1 MSQLSESE
9 IRRIAELAVKQLQGQ
24 ATSANVEKVVREAI
38 NRMGPRDG
46 ASSTIDPERMKNV
59 PFSAP
64 PKGARII
71 LTAFG
76 ANSIGI
82 LAGLTAEL
90 AALKCDIVDLSQKIM
105 QDFFTIM
112 ILADSGNSDVP
123 YEEIRERMAR
133 VGEKFNLK
141 VIVQHEDI
149 FKTMHRV

>member
-1 MSQLSESE
+1 MSRLNEAE
-9 IRRIAELAVKQLQGQ
+9 IRRIAELAVKQLEGQ
-24 ATSANVEKVVREAI
+24 ATAANVEKVVHEAVQ
-38 NRMGPRDG
+38 RMSGQG
-46 ASSTIDPERMKNV
+46 AAAAARHERMKNV
-59 PFSAP
+59 PVNNHA
-64 PKGARII
+64 KGQRII

-82 LAGLTAEL
+82 LAGLTSEL

-112 ILADSGNSDVP
+112 ILVDAGNSDVA
-123 YEEIRERMAR
+123 YEQIRERMAR
-133 VGEKFNLK
+133 VGESFNLK

>member
-38 NRMGPRDG
+38 HRMAPGGTSPARK
-46 ASSTIDPERMKNV
+46 SERMKEV

-64 PKGARII
+64 AKGARII

-112 ILADSGNSDVP
+112 ILLDSSNSDVP

-133 VGEKFNLK
+133 VGESFNLK
-141 VIVQHEDI
+141 VIIQHEDI

>member
-1 MSQLSESE
+1 MSQLNESE
-9 IRRIAELAVKQLQGQ
+9 IRRIAELAVRQLQGQ
-24 ATSANVEKVVREAI
+24 ATPANVEKVVREAI
-38 NRMGPRDG
+38 SRMAPKGE
-46 ASSTIDPERMKNV
+46 ASSAVNPERMKNV

-64 PKGARII
+64 AKGARII

-76 ANSIGI
+76 TNSIGI

-112 ILADSGNSDVP
+112 ILVDSSNSDVP

-133 VGEKFNLK
+133 VGETFNLK